1 MGKYSNQVKTNEA
14 WLPMIPSQWELKKI
28 KWSFKERSEKGYP
41 DELLLVASQNMG
53 VVPKNVYGKR
63 TVEALKDLDK
73 LKLVKVGDY
82 VVSLRSFQ
90 GGIEY
95 AYYQG
100 IISPAY
106 TIMRPNPDFCSAYYK
121 FLFKSAPFIKLLT
134 TCVTGI
140 REGQNIDYGKL
151 KNHYIPVPPRAEQDQ
166 IVRFLDWKVSEINRL
181 IGIKKNQIN
190 GYREYEKK
198 VINDKVL
205 YGLQEAPLRESGNH
219 WVGKI
224 PTNWKI
230 IKLGKFCSFQNG
242 ISESGNFFTSGT
254 PFVGYSDV
262 YKHLELPKYVKGVAK
277 ANEQQQEIFSVRK
290 GDIFFTRTSESIEE
304 IGMAAVCKHTI
315 KDAVFSGFLIR
326 CRPRMPLIN
335 EDYMKYYLQIPAVRN
350 HFSSM
355 MNIVI
360 RASLGQNLL
369 KQMPVVVPPLKEQKE
384 IAEFL
389 DAMHE
394 RFLRLITTNEE
405 EISMLEELRSTL
417 ISDVVTGKIDVRNI
431 PVPAYE
437 HVDDMV
443 ADGGEGNDEEPRIPG
458 EED

>member
-1 MGKYSNQVKTNEA
+1 
-14 WLPMIPSQWELKKI
+14 
-28 KWSFKERSEKGYP
+28 
-41 DELLLVASQNMG
+41 
-53 VVPKNVYGKR
+53 
-63 TVEALKDLDK
+63 
-73 LKLVKVGDY
+73 
-82 VVSLRSFQ
+82 
-90 GGIEY
+90 
-95 AYYQG
+95 
-100 IISPAY
+100 
-106 TIMRPNPDFCSAYYK
+106 
-121 FLFKSAPFIKLLT
+121 
-134 TCVTGI
+134 
-140 REGQNIDYGKL
+140 
-151 KNHYIPVPPRAEQDQ
+151 
-166 IVRFLDWKVSEINRL
+166 
-181 IGIKKNQIN
+181 
-190 GYREYEKK
+190 
-198 VINDKVL
+198 
-205 YGLQEAPLRESGNH
+205 
-219 WVGKI
+219 
-224 PTNWKI
+224 
-230 IKLGKFCSFQNG
+230 
-242 ISESGNFFTSGT
+242 
-254 PFVGYSDV
+254 
-262 YKHLELPKYVKGVAK
+262 
-277 ANEQQQEIFSVRK
+277 
-290 GDIFFTRTSESIEE
+290 
-304 IGMAAVCKHTI
+304 
-315 KDAVFSGFLIR
+315 
-326 CRPRMPLIN
+326 MPLIN

>member
-1 MGKYSNQVKTNEA
+1 MGRYSNYKQSSYD
-14 WLPMIPSQWELKKI
+14 WLGRVPQHWDEKFL
-28 KWSFKERSEKGYP
+28 EQTASEKCVKNSRNTVKQVLSLSYGEIKKKNNLNKGLIAQDLSTYQIVEP
-41 DELLLVASQNMG
+41 GDIIMRLTDLQNDH
-53 VVPKNVYGKR
+53 K
-63 TVEALKDLDK
+63 
-73 LKLVKVGDY
+73 
-82 VVSLRSFQ
+82 SLRT
-90 GGIEY
+90 GIVKNK
-95 AYYQG
+95 G
-100 IISPAY
+100 IITAAY
-106 TIMRPNPDFCSAYYK
+106 LCLCPKINPEYLHYTLRAYDVKKVFYGMGGGVRQSIG
-121 FLFKSAPFIKLLT
+121 FKD
-134 TCVTGI
+134 V
-140 REGQNIDYGKL
+140 RHMYV
-151 KNHYIPVPPRAEQDQ
+151 PVPPRAEQDQ
-166 IVRFLDWKVSEINRL
+166 IVRFLDWKVSEINKL